1 MGKHGTFLKRFT
13 DIIVSALVLLISSP
27 VIVISV
33 VAIRLESKGAAF
45 FLQDRTG
52 LGRKTFKL
60 VKLRGMVQDAEQLG
74 SSFTE
79 VDDPRLT
86 RVGKLLRRLSID
98 EIPNFINVLKG
109 EMSVVGPRP
118 DVPEVTDLLPDD
130 LASVFNYKPGVTG
143 IAQINGRQTLSF
155 EERSRIDVEYYP
167 NATFFSDLKIIFRTP
182 LVIIS
187 NKGNI

>member
-13 DIIVSALVLLISSP
+13 DIIVSSLVLLISSP
-27 VIVISV
+27 VILISV
-33 VAIRLESKGAAF
+33 VAIRIESRGAAF

-52 LGRKTFKL
+52 LGRSTFKL

-86 RVGKLLRRLSID
+86 RVGKILRRLSID

-130 LASVFNYKPGVTG
+130 LASVFNFKPGVTG
-143 IAQINGRQTLSF
+143 IAQINGRQTLTF

-167 NATFFSDLKIIFRTP
+167 NATFFSDLMIIFRTP